1 MRNFSRPI
9 APIWQGFSASYRSKD
24 RGFTLTEFIVIML
37 VLAILA
43 AEAIPRM
50 MDSGGISVRTY
61 ADQLVAAFQ
70 FAQTSAQQLD
80 VATAVNITNSGFSVT
95 QNGSVVQSTSGPYQT
110 TLPNGVGISPTA
122 TITFGT
128 NGLPNSSASFTVAGS
143 GSTSS
148 VYVEPTGFTH
158 E

>member
-1 MRNFSRPI
+1 MRNFSQPMTPVWRR
-9 APIWQGFSASYRSKD
+9 FSASRRCNCS
-24 RGFTLTEFIVIML
+24 GFTLTELIVIML

-50 MDSGGISVRTY
+50 MDGGGVAVRTY

-70 FAQTSAQQLD
+70 FAQTAAQQLD

-95 QNGSVVQSTSGPYQT
+95 QNGSVVQAPSGPYQT
-110 TLPNGVGISPTA
+110 TLTNGVGISPA
-122 TITFGT
+122 GTITFGT

-143 GSTSS
+143 GSAFS